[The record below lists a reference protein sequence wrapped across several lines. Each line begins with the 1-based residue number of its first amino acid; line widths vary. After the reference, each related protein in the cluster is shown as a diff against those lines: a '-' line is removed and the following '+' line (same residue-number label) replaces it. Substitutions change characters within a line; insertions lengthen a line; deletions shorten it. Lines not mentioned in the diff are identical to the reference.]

1 MKKVLM
7 IVIGIALYELGYKH
21 GHDDMHIAMLQS
33 LLDEDV
39 TIDYGTKDTA
49 DES

>member
-33 LLDEDV
+33 LLDS
-39 TIDYGTKDTA
+39 TKDEG